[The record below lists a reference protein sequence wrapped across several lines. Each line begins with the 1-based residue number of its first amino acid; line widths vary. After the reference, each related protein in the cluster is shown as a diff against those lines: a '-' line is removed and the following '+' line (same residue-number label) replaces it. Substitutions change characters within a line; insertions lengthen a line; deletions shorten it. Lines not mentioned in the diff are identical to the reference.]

1 MTINKK
7 SNQTG
12 SKISTSFLASH
23 EYCQY
28 ITTVTNPAQTE
39 SQKLDESKKNILKN
53 LAVKTTKQDLLY
65 QKKKIAKDTN
75 RILENQNNP
84 NSHDLE
90 RVEFLDSLNF
100 ESVDIDEE
108 YINYLDQS
116 I

>member
-1 MTINKK
+1 MFLNK
-7 SNQTG
+7 QTG

-28 ITTVTNPAQTE
+28 ITTVTNLAQTE
-39 SQKLDESKKNILKN
+39 SQKLDESKKKHTEKFGGKNNKTRFTVPKINIS
-53 LAVKTTKQDLLY
+53 
-65 QKKKIAKDTN
+65 KDTN
-75 RILENQNNP
+75 RILEDQNNS

-90 RVEFLDSLNF
+90 CVVFLDSLNF